1 MTATSTYRT
10 AIREL
15 IRGLDRLVYP
25 PDCLLCDARFD
36 AVDSISICGSCRIE
50 ILREPHLTCPRCCGT
65 IGPHTNLE
73 GGCPSCRGESFHF
86 ESAFRLGP
94 YDGKL
99 RDAILKAKQLPGEIL
114 AESLAA
120 LWAERDADRFREL
133 RIDVLIPIPLHWWR
147 RLERGYN
154 QSAALAYGLAS
165 KLRLPV
171 ALHGLRRIKATPKQ
185 YTQSATARRENV
197 RGAFR
202 ANGKLSVKNMRVL
215 LVDDVLT
222 TGATASEAAKV
233 LRAAGAAQVTVAVL
247 AHR

>member
-1 MTATSTYRT
+1 M
-10 AIREL
+10 REL

-25 PDCLLCDARFD
+25 PDCLLCTSRCDPD
-36 AVDSISICGSCRIE
+36 DSISICDICRQE
-50 ILREPHLTCPRCCGT
+50 ILNEPHLTCPRCCGT

-73 GGCPSCRGESFHF
+73 NGCPSCRGESYQF

-99 RDAILKAKQLPGEIL
+99 RDAILKTKHLAGEIL
-114 AESLAA
+114 AESLGM
-120 LWAERDADRFREL
+120 LWADRDAAKFLEL
-133 RIDVLIPIPLHWWR
+133 RIDVLVPVPLHWWR

-154 QSAALAYGLAS
+154 QSAALADALAS
-165 KLRLPV
+165 KLQVPSGRNW
-171 ALHGLRRIKATPKQ
+171 LRRVKSTPKQ
-185 YTQSATARRENV
+185 FTQSATARRENV
-197 RGAFR
+197 KGAFR
-202 ANGKLSVKNMRVL
+202 ATRKCNVKNLRVL

-233 LRAAGAAQVTVAVL
+233 LKAAGAAQVSVAVL